1 MAYTEDEMKNGIPN
15 MYVGWIKN
23 FLFIRFMQKQNYDSY
38 T

>member
-1 MAYTEDEMKNGIPN
+1 MAFTEDEMKNGIPN
-15 MYVGWIKN
+15 MYVGWIK